1 VYYAV
6 QNVKFLHPSFPIYRH
21 ITVLQTL
28 PLKIVQVCVEPHP
41 LAVSV
46 MLPAFAAEHMR
57 CIAPID
63 RYLPQAPTLSSMLLL
78 LLLLS
83 INGQADGWADTQLLH
98 RPCATYCVGSINNT
112 TLTPFSIT

>member
-1 VYYAV
+1 VSYAV

-28 PLKIVQVCVEPHP
+28 PLKIVQVYVEPHP

-46 MLPAFAAEHMR
+46 ILPAFAAEHMR
-57 CIAPID
+57 CIAAID
-63 RYLPQAPTLSSMLLL
+63 QYLPRAPTLSSM

-98 RPCATYCVGSINNT
+98 RPSATYCVGSINNT